1 LDKAEDQRGVSMKK
15 NLYINKATYE
25 MLEFISKKNGKNVS
39 SFLDSW
45 ALQEYE
51 EYQNKPFK
59 KILKR

>member
-15 NLYINKATYE
+15 NLLINKPAYE
-25 MLEFISKKNGKNVS
+25 MLEFISKKNRRSIS
-39 SFLDSW
+39 SFLDTW

-51 EYQNKPFK
+51 EYQNKPYK

>member
-15 NLYINKATYE
+15 NLLINKPTYE
-25 MLEFISKKNGKNVS
+25 MLEFISKKNGKNIS

-51 EYQNKPFK
+51 EYQSKPFK
-59 KILKR
+59 KTLKR

>member
-1 LDKAEDQRGVSMKK
+1 MKK
-15 NLYINKATYE
+15 SIYLNKPTYE

-39 SFLDSW
+39 SFLDTW
-45 ALQEYE
+45 ALQEYD

>member
-1 LDKAEDQRGVSMKK
+1 MQFISSTLK
-15 NLYINKATYE
+15 LFINKPTYE
-25 MLEFISKKNGKNVS
+25 MLEFISKKNGNNIG

>member
-1 LDKAEDQRGVSMKK
+1 MKK
-15 NLYINKATYE
+15 NLFIKKPTYE
-25 MLEFISKKNGKNVS
+25 ILEFISKKNGKNIR
-39 SFLDSW
+39 SFLNSW